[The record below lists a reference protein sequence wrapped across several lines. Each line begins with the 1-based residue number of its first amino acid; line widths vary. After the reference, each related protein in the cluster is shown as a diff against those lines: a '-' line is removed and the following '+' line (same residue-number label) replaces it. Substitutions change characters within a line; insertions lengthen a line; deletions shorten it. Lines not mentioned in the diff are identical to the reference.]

1 MKNTS
6 ATLTGIIA
14 FAVFLSFSCKKTATT
29 PINQSP
35 DVAKGSSTQEDMVI
49 TPFGVRPKSQVH
61 QIESG
66 YALAYQG
73 NHLVKV
79 QSQTGKVAEDFGDQ
93 LQIQKNAEQSKKT
106 TSLSTSAFP
115 GLGSGWITYA
125 QNDVAVSGLTS
136 FSTDWI
142 VPSNP
147 PAYNNQLLYI
157 FNGLQDGFTA
167 TSHILQPVLQY
178 GSNGRFG
185 GNYWSIDNWYVSCQ
199 TCPVFYGTPVTVTAG
214 TGLTGVMGGTANTDG
229 TYNYTSKFWEVD
241 NPTAPGAHRIH
252 EYPANNSIA
261 VNNVPE
267 MHYVF
272 ETMEAYN
279 MQQSSNY
286 PNGVC
291 AMTSINARTGS
302 GRGGAAINLNFI
314 PYNVVTD
321 AGQHTIVVSNREV
334 DLYFH

>member
-6 ATLTGIIA
+6 AILSGIVL
-14 FAVFLSFSCKKTATT
+14 FAVFFSFSCKKSALT

-35 DVAKGSSTQEDMVI
+35 DATKESATQEDMVI
-49 TPFGVRPKSQVH
+49 TPFGARPASQVH

-66 YALAYQG
+66 YALTYQG

-93 LQIQKNAEQSKKT
+93 LQIQKNAEQSKKI
-106 TSLSTSAFP
+106 TSLSTSAVP
-115 GLGSGWITYA
+115 GLGSGWITNA
-125 QNDVAVSGLTS
+125 QNDVAVSGLTL
-136 FSTDWI
+136 FTTDWI

-147 PAYNNQLLYI
+147 PANNGQLLYL
-157 FNGLQDGFTA
+157 FNGLQDGFTS

-178 GSNGRFG
+178 GNNSRFG
-185 GNYWSIDNWYVSCQ
+185 GNYWVINNWYASCQ
-199 TCPVFYGTPVTVTAG
+199 TCPAFYGTPVTVTPG
-214 TGLTGVMGGTANTDG
+214 TGLEGAMNGTANTNG
-229 TYNYTSKFWEVD
+229 TYNYTSKFWEID
-241 NPTAPGAHRIH
+241 NPTAPGPHRIH
-252 EYPANNSIA
+252 EYPANNSIT

-267 MHYVF
+267 MHYIY

-286 PNGVC
+286 PNGLC
-291 AMTSINARTGS
+291 AMTNINARTGS
-302 GRGGAAINLNFI
+302 GRSGAPINLNFI

-321 AGQHTIVVSNREV
+321 VGQHTIVVSSQEV

>member
-14 FAVFLSFSCKKTATT
+14 FAVFFSFSCKKTAVT

-49 TPFGVRPKSQVH
+49 TPFGARPKSQVH

-79 QSQTGKVAEDFGDQ
+79 QSQTGTVAEDFGDQ

-106 TSLSTSAFP
+106 TSLRNSSIP

-125 QNDVAVSGLTS
+125 QNDVPVPGITG

-142 VPSNP
+142 VPANP
-147 PAYNNQLLYI
+147 PANNGQLLYL
-157 FNGLQDGFTA
+157 FNGLQDGFSA

-178 GSNGRFG
+178 GNNGRFG
-185 GNYWSIDNWYVSCQ
+185 GNYWAINNWYVSCQ
-199 TCPVFYGTPVTVTAG
+199 TCPVFYGTPVTVTS
-214 TGLTGVMGGTANTDG
+214 GGTANADG
-229 TYNYTSKFWEVD
+229 SYNYTSKFWEVD
-241 NPTAPGAHRIH
+241 NPTAPGPHRIH
-252 EYPANNSIA
+252 DYPANNSIA
-261 VNNVPE
+261 VNNVPQ
-267 MHYVF
+267 MQYVF

-279 MQQSSNY
+279 MQQSANY
-286 PNGVC
+286 PNGLC
-291 AMTSINARTGS
+291 AMTGIQVLTGG
-302 GRGGAAINLNFI
+302 GRRPTVASLNFI
-314 PYNVVTD
+314 PNNVVTD
-321 AGQHTIVVSNREV
+321 VGQHTVVVSSQEV